1 MKLQIIAL
9 ALVLFFNSCQNS
21 MLKKVPEFSFTTID
35 GLKISS
41 DSIKGEATVI
51 CVWATWCG
59 DCIREIPELNDLVA
73 KYANN
78 EQVNFIALSDEDE
91 PTVRKSLLRFPFN
104 FDHVVESKTYSDQL
118 ISGVTKHFPQVIV
131 LDGDLNVVYEITEN
145 KSKIFNVL
153 DSHIQEIIK
162 P

>member
-1 MKLQIIAL
+1 MYAL
-9 ALVLFFNSCQNS
+9 EVHTPFSKRV
-21 MLKKVPEFSFTTID
+21 LKKKFKDFSIIH
-35 GLKISS
+35 KILSTNIQS
-41 DSIKGEATVI
+41 Y
-51 CVWATWCG
+51 
-59 DCIREIPELNDLVA
+59 DLVT

-91 PTVRKSLLRFPFN
+91 LTVRKSLLRFPFN
-104 FDHVVESKTYSDQL
+104 FDHVVDSKTYSDQL

-131 LDGDLNVVYEITEN
+131 LNGDRNVVYEITEN

-162 P
+162 L